1 MFNKKPTKVQTEI
14 IKKKWIQN
22 EYGYKTLIEIVRYFI
37 MRVHFKVLKKICSI
51 FMN

>member
-1 MFNKKPTKVQTEI
+1 MFNKNPSKIQTEI

-37 MRVHFKVLKKICSI
+37 MRVHFKVLNLILFSI
-51 FMN
+51 F